1 MNVNFY
7 YRDPEKKL
15 RQLAITEAT
24 DLYEARQAVLEHLHQ
39 TGERFLEPLLGV
51 IQGGTKL

>member
-7 YRDPEKKL
+7 YRDTNRKL
-15 RQLAITEAT
+15 RSIAVAGAN
-24 DLYEARQAVLEHLHQ
+24 DFKEARQSVLEFMHKE
-39 TGERFLEPLLGV
+39 GERFLEPLLGV